1 MSLKEFADR
10 GGVII
15 LDRPTD
21 LQDAVEMARSLGFP
35 VSRQYTA
42 VGRYPF
48 FLSLGDG
55 RLLTQEEAK
64 DRPNSMGI
72 DDLRGQHDL
81 IKGQIKENVD
91 DETVYVQCTKVDEY
105 RECLKY
111 FRTQTGQSR
120 KEQEL
125 VDTAPFF
132 NLQNGFLY
140 PAYCLSRPAR
150 IISFKE
156 FNRTFVETKKEET
169 SIDDDLKE
177 IISAANTVTM
187 AVKRVMNKLRDG
199 NVR

>member
-91 DETVYVQCTKVDEY
+91 DETVYVQCSKVDEY

-111 FRTQTGQSR
+111 FRAQTGQSM

-140 PAYCLSRPAR
+140 PSYCLARPAR

-156 FNRTFVETKKEET
+156 FWRTFIETKKEVTPIEEDLEVIVGAIGT
-169 SIDDDLKE
+169 IDSTVARIMKKLK
-177 IISAANTVTM
+177 
-187 AVKRVMNKLRDG
+187 DG
-199 NVR
+199 VH